1 MYETHIMCETQRITS
16 LCARYVRVMCITVA
30 RGDETA
36 TKTPGH
42 ALCAHITRTF
52 HDLAH
57 SNAGVAQQAWLSRS
71 GAVMPWPLELSPA
84 QRPYAFI
91 PARTLHCARAHL
103 LSAGLK
109 CSYSPCA
116 ERAAWIDIL
125 QPHNCHVK
133 HWADPGVHQVRA
145 AAPRTIASFRILL
158 RAARPVSLPA
168 LLTVRPLLRAGHSA
182 RLWFSSTHGGD
193 RPPGEH
199 PPSLNTLRP
208 HCAHLPLTASAPGVA
223 PQGLRGTVPW
233 VPGLCVLPE
242 PSSLSAFALAL
253 SAERVCRS
261 LAGVGRRHL

>member
-1 MYETHIMCETQRITS
+1 MCETQRITS

-145 AAPRTIASFRILL
+145 AAPRTIASFRIPL
-158 RAARPVSLPA
+158 RAARPASLPA

-208 HCAHLPLTASAPGVA
+208 HCAPLPLTASAPGVA
-223 PQGLRGTVPW
+223 PQGLRGTVASPGSVCAPW
-233 VPGLCVLPE
+233 TV
-242 PSSLSAFALAL
+242 LAL
-253 SAERVCRS
+253 CLCPRPQR
-261 LAGVGRRHL
+261 